1 MSDRGVFERMAEHG
15 HEQVVFCYDQETG
28 MRAII
33 AIHSTALGPARGG
46 TRYAHYEAEHEA
58 LDDALRLARGMA
70 YKFAWTDMPRGGAKA
85 VLLADPAGNGDGK
98 QRQLRVYGRHVELL
112 AGRFGTGPDYGT
124 NETDMAEVASETG
137 FVWGVSAARG
147 GTGDSGPL
155 TAQGV
160 AAGLVAAIEHRFGSA
175 DLHGR
180 SVAIQG
186 LGSVGGEL
194 ARVLVEA
201 GSTVIGADP
210 DAERAAALAG
220 QLGIEL
226 VEPDDVYD
234 QEVDVFSP
242 NARGGTVN
250 SETIPRLRATIVA
263 GGANNQLGEDADGE
277 RLHARGILYAPD
289 YVINS
294 AGAYLIAG
302 RGELGFSD
310 EHLRES
316 AAGLGASLHRIFARS
331 AAEDRPCA
339 EVADAIAEERI
350 AAAARARAL
359 STGPVHEPERP
370 R

>member
-1 MSDRGVFERMAEHG
+1 MAEHG
-15 HEQVVFCYDQETG
+15 HEQVVFCYDQATG

-33 AIHSTALGPARGG
+33 AIHSSALGPARGG
-46 TRYAHYEAEHEA
+46 TRYAAYESEEDA

-85 VLLADPAGNGDGK
+85 VLLADPIGNGK
-98 QRQLRVYGRHVELL
+98 QQQLRVYGRHVELL

-124 NETDMAEVASETG
+124 NPLDMAEVAAETD
-137 FVWGVSAARG
+137 FVWGVSAASG

-160 AAGLVAAIEHRFGSA
+160 ASGVAAAVEHRFGNA
-175 DLHGR
+175 GLAGR
-180 SVAIQG
+180 TVAIQG

-194 ARVLVEA
+194 ARLLVEA
-201 GSTVIGADP
+201 GARVIGADP
-210 DAERAAALAG
+210 DTDRATRLAE
-220 QLGIEL
+220 QLGIE
-226 VEPDDVYD
+226 VVDPEEIYD
-234 QEVDVFSP
+234 QEADVFSP

-250 SETIPRLRATIVA
+250 AATIPRLRATIVA
-263 GGANNQLGEDADGE
+263 GGANNQLGEDADGG
-277 RLHARGILYAPD
+277 RLHERGILYAPD

-302 RGELGFSD
+302 RGELGYSD
-310 EHLRES
+310 EHLRE
-316 AAGLGASLHRIFARS
+316 AAIGIGESLRRIFARA
-331 AAEDRPCA
+331 AAEDRPAA

-359 STGPVHEPERP
+359 AAGPAYDGVPAR
-370 R
+370 